1 MKARVQVA
9 AVFLSLVFAVAG
21 FAHGDKVHVTG
32 TIEKVSPEVVSVK
45 TTEGK
50 TVEVKLAATTV
61 YILRDG
67 KSKEGTTAKVSDLA
81 VGQRVVIHA
90 TPKGKELIADEVK
103 FAPAGSAPAVK
114 PVSAKPPKPAAH

>member
-1 MKARVQVA
+1 MRVRA
-9 AVFLSLVFAVAG
+9 AAIFLSLVFAVAV

-32 TIEKVSPEVVSVK
+32 TIDKVNAEVVSVK
-45 TTEGK
+45 TAEGK
-50 TVEVKLAATTV
+50 IVDVKLTATTV

-67 KSKEGTTAKVSDLA
+67 KSKEGTPARVSDLA

-103 FAPAGSAPAVK
+103 FAPAGSTPAAK
-114 PVSAKPPKPAAH
+114 PVSKKSPRPAGH